1 MLGIFE
7 ETGRAKKTNYHYQFW
22 QHESHPVLPEDY
34 SMLEQR
40 VPYVHENPVRAS
52 FVALPKQWLYSSAM
66 DYHVKG
72 GKRLLDIISVY

>member
-1 MLGIFE
+1 
-7 ETGRAKKTNYHYQFW
+7 
-22 QHESHPVLPEDY
+22 
-34 SMLEQR
+34 MLEQR

-72 GKRLLDIISVY
+72 GKGLLDIISVY